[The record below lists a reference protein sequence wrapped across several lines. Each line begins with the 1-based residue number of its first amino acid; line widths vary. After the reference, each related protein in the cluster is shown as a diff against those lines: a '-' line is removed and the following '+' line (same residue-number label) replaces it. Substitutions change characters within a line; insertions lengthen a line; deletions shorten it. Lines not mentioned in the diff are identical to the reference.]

1 MIEWR
6 TVPIRRGSPLPTY
19 EYHCPK
25 CKATYELR
33 QGFDAE
39 TTQKCEE
46 CGKGIAKRVLHAPP
60 VVFKGSGWYI
70 TDSKS
75 RSAAVNDSK
84 TDGESTAAT
93 PDATAKS
100 EAKAKSEPATKAE
113 PAAKP
118 ASSGG
123 SSEAAAAS

>member
-1 MIEWR
+1 M
-6 TVPIRRGSPLPTY
+6 PTY
-19 EYHCPK
+19 EYHCRK

-46 CGKGIAKRVLHAPP
+46 CGKGIAKRVLHAPAM
-60 VVFKGSGWYI
+60 VFKGSGWYV

-75 RSAAVNDSK
+75 RSAAATDSK
-84 TDGESTAAT
+84 SDGDGAAAPASESN
-93 PDATAKS
+93 AKS
-100 EAKAKSEPATKAE
+100 DSKAKSEPSSKSE

-118 ASSGG
+118 ASGG
-123 SSEAAAAS
+123 ASEAAAAS